1 MIDRQLSSSLKC
13 RVGKLFA
20 KHIKASEQ
28 AEQLER
34 LFFPVSVGTPG
45 RVKKLLEM
53 NALSLQHTRFVL
65 IDMQKDKKQLTLLEL
80 KDTAKEMAEL
90 LEFHL
95 LPLLNSQQMKLVLF

>member
-1 MIDRQLSSSLKC
+1 M
-13 RVGKLFA
+13 GKLFA
-20 KHIKASEQ
+20 KHIKVSEQ

-53 NALSLQHTRFVL
+53 DALSLQHTKFIM
-65 IDMQKDKKQLTLLEL
+65 IDMQKDKKQMTILEL

-95 LPLLNSQQMKLVLF
+95 LARLNAQQMKLVLY